1 MVGVNTFLQLVTVLI
16 GTAAA
21 MVAARAL
28 VELLVRA
35 ERKSRLDD
43 VVYRRPMDRW

>member
-1 MVGVNTFLQLVTVLI
+1 MVGVNTFLQLLTVLI

-43 VVYRRPMDRW
+43 VVYRKPGDRW